1 MSRKYVKTKDVALST
16 SCLVWGRWN
25 TLEHKAKGEYL
36 LTASVFSEKL
46 LGNAISPDT
55 SNQFT
60 AKLITYLLF
69 DFDLLSRNVLQGVPA
84 ESVGRMVSRSSIM
97 DNRV

>member
-1 MSRKYVKTKDVALST
+1 MPH
-16 SCLVWGRWN
+16 G
-25 TLEHKAKGEYL
+25 KAKGEYL

-46 LGNAISPDT
+46 LCNAISPDT

-84 ESVGRMVSRSSIM
+84 ESVGRMVSRSNIM
-97 DNRV
+97 IIASRNDKTKDKVQL